1 MITLDDIKQHAKEP
15 SYQFL
20 MQTIVDMWEN
30 YIYDV
35 RDLNDA
41 DADKVDLDDVG
52 FFREW
57 LDSANWYGPR
67 LYLPQSDS
75 AMQEIIKFCEANS
88 KTI

>member
-1 MITLDDIKQHAKEP
+1 MITLDDIKQHATEP
-15 SYQFL
+15 SYQL
-20 MQTIVDMWEN
+20 IMQAVVDAWEN
-30 YIYDV
+30 YMFDV

-41 DADKVDLDDVG
+41 DVDKVDLDDVG

-57 LDSANWYGPR
+57 LDSANWYSLK

-75 AMQEIIKFCEANS
+75 AMQEIIKFCEANP